1 MYNFITGGHDDT
13 MTAQANGK
21 LKQMLASNASY
32 DYDLI
37 VIGGGSGGLAASKV
51 SFLTHAI

>member
-1 MYNFITGGHDDT
+1 
-13 MTAQANGK
+13 
-21 LKQMLASNASY
+21 MLEVKGSSKGPAY

-51 SFLTHAI
+51 G